1 MYKVK
6 LDGYVLYHADH
17 PSAML
22 TDPVLE
28 LEPGYA
34 GVFTATVPPD
44 NPLYDRICCR
54 KSMVSVFRNN
64 REIFYGEVRKIPN
77 IDRCRNKQIYC
88 TGALSF
94 LADSIQP
101 QAEYHDISPAA
112 LLGKMLE
119 IHNSQVEPRKQIKL
133 GYVSVTD
140 PNNSLYRCTN
150 YENTL
155 EAIREKLV
163 NRLGGYLRLRHVDNQ
178 LILDWVSIEQYG
190 NYSTQ
195 PIEFGL
201 NLLDYSETTSAED
214 VVTALIPLGA
224 TLEGES
230 EIEAL
235 EKRMDITS
243 VNDGKNYVFSQ
254 DAVDQFGWVWATN
267 TWDDVTVP
275 TNLKTKAEEWLS
287 STQFETMSLKL
298 TAADLSELGHD
309 YDAFAEGDRIHCLAK
324 PYGMDIVLPVMKLTI
339 PLQNPA
345 GRTLELSSKQQKT
358 YTSQQSAVRN
368 QLRSEHNDAISISNR
383 NIQISID
390 NLTAMMTGAK
400 GGYKLTEYD
409 EDGRWLR
416 DLYMDTPDKTTAKRI
431 MQINKDGIAASTTGY
446 EGPYTVGITVDGQ
459 ILGSWIAANS
469 IDTNQLSIGLNAWIK
484 GTDDGIASKVE
495 KDGIISA
502 INQSSEE
509 VAIQAQRINLN
520 GAITANNY
528 FKIKTDGSMEAIA
541 GQIGGFNINSD
552 YIAFGDWTHASNWL
566 SMCTPHGGAGDV
578 YLGKGGIS
586 TDSFDGQSGSI
597 VRSIKMTE
605 GTIGFYKGAYECGF
619 VGVSDSNEIRM
630 SLMDKEKNNI
640 LNVHHDWLELPV
652 FTQVSGDLSVLGS
665 KARCVKTRDY
675 GKRKLYAYETP
686 TPYFGDIGEAVIA
699 EDGLCYVSIDPVFA
713 QCVSLEGYQVF
724 LQSYGKDAVCIEERY
739 SDHFVV
745 SGTPGLSFGWEIKA
759 RQIDYDQLR
768 MTEDRGQVDTS
779 TANYGAEAASYL
791 VSITEGRITS

>member
-44 NPLYDRICCR
+44 NPLYDRIDCR
-54 KSMVSVFRNN
+54 KSMLSVFRNN
-64 REIFYGEVRKIPN
+64 TEIFYGEVRKIPN
-77 IDRCRNKQIYC
+77 IDRYRNKQIYC

-112 LLGKMLE
+112 LLGRMLE
-119 IHNSQVEPRKQIKL
+119 IHNRQVEPRKQIKM
-133 GYVSVTD
+133 GYVSITD

-163 NRLGGYLRLRHVDNQ
+163 NRLGGYLRLRHVGDQ

-190 NYSTQ
+190 SYSTQ

-235 EKRMDITS
+235 EKRVDITS

-275 TNLKTKAEEWLS
+275 ANLKAKAEEWLS
-287 STQFETMSLKL
+287 STQFETMSLTL

-368 QLRSEHNDAISISNR
+368 QLRSEQNDAISISNR

-416 DLYMDTPDKTTAKRI
+416 DLYMDTPDKNTAKRV
-431 MQINKDGIAASTTGY
+431 MQINKDGIAASTSGY
-446 EGPYTVGITVDGQ
+446 DGPYTVGITVDGQ

-484 GTDDGIASKVE
+484 GTDDGLASKVE

-509 VAIQAQRINLN
+509 VAIQAGRINLN
-520 GAITANNY
+520 GSVTANNY

-552 YIAFGDWTHASNWL
+552 YIAFGDYTTAGNWL

-586 TDSFDGQSGSI
+586 TDSYDGQEGSI

-605 GTIGFYKGAYECGF
+605 GTTGFYKGIHPCGF
-619 VGVSDSNEIRM
+619 IGLSDDNEIRM
-630 SLMDKEKNNI
+630 SLMDKEKTDI
-640 LNVHHDWLELPV
+640 LNVHHGWLELPV
-652 FTQVSGDLSVLGS
+652 FTEISGDLSVSGS
-665 KARCVKTRDY
+665 KARCVRTRDY
-675 GKRKLYAYETP
+675 GERKLYAYETP

-713 QCVSLEGYQVF
+713 QCVSLAGYQVF
-724 LQSYGKDAVCIEERY
+724 LQSYGKDTIGPNSHSIA
-739 SDHFVV
+739 F
-745 SGTPGLSFGWEIKA
+745 TPTFSA
-759 RQIDYDQLR
+759 Q
-768 MTEDRGQVDTS
+768 
-779 TANYGAEAASYL
+779 
-791 VSITEGRITS
+791 

>member
-17 PSAML
+17 PSAVL
-22 TDPVLE
+22 IDPVLE

-34 GVFTATVPPD
+34 GVFTATVPPN
-44 NPLYDRICCR
+44 NPLYDRIYCR
-54 KSMVSVFRNN
+54 KSMLSVFRDDT
-64 REIFYGEVRKIPN
+64 EIFYGEVRKIPK
-77 IDRCRNKQIYC
+77 IDRNKNKQIYC

-94 LADSIQP
+94 LADSRQP
-101 QAEYHDISPAA
+101 QAEYHDLSPTA

-119 IHNSQVEPRKQIKL
+119 IHNRQVEPRKQIQL
-133 GYVSVTD
+133 GYVSITD
-140 PNNSLYRCTN
+140 SNNSLYRYTN

-155 EAIREKLV
+155 EAIRDKLV
-163 NRLGGYLRLRHVDNQ
+163 DRLGGYLRLRHENGR

-224 TLEGES
+224 PLEDES

-235 EKRMDITS
+235 EKRVDITS

-254 DAVDQFGWVWATN
+254 DAVDQFGWVWTTN
-267 TWDDVTVP
+267 TWDDVKKP
-275 TNLKTKAEEWLS
+275 QNLKRKAEEWLS
-287 STQFETMSLKL
+287 STQFETMSLTLK
-298 TAADLSELGHD
+298 AADLSELGHD
-309 YDAFAEGDRIHCLAK
+309 YNAFAEGDRVHCLAK

-345 GRTLELSSKQQKT
+345 GRTLELSTKQQKT
-358 YTSQQSAVRN
+358 YTRQQSAARN
-368 QLRSEHNDAISISNR
+368 ELRNRQNNAINISNR

-390 NLTAMMTGAK
+390 NLTAMMTGAR

-416 DLYMDTPDKTTAKRI
+416 DLYMDTPDKTTARRI
-431 MQINKDGIAASTTGY
+431 LQINKDGIAASTTGY

-469 IDTNQLSIGLNAWIK
+469 IDTNQLSIGLNNWIK
-484 GTDDGIASKVE
+484 GTENGIASKVE

-509 VAIQAQRINLN
+509 VAIQAKRINLN
-520 GAITANNY
+520 GSVTANNY
-528 FKIKTDGSMEAIA
+528 FKIKTDGSMEAVA

-552 YIAFGDWTHASNWL
+552 YIAFGDWTHAGNWL

-578 YLGKGGIS
+578 YLGRGGIS
-586 TDSFDGQSGSI
+586 TDSFDGQSDSI
-597 VRSIKMTE
+597 VRSIKLTE
-605 GTIGFYKGAYECGF
+605 GTVGFYKGKYECGF
-619 VGVSDSNEIRM
+619 IGMNDNNEISM

-640 LNVHHDWLELPV
+640 LSVHHNWLELPV
-652 FTQVSGDLSVLGS
+652 LTQVSGDLSVLGS
-665 KARCVKTRDY
+665 KARCIKTKDY
-675 GKRKLYAYETP
+675 GQRRLYAYETP

-699 EDGLCYVSIDPVFA
+699 EDGLCYVPIDPVFA

-724 LQSYGKDAVCIEERY
+724 LQAYGERPVCLEERHH
-739 SDHFVV
+739 DHFLV
-745 SGTPGLSFGWEIKA
+745 SGIPGTVFAWELKA
-759 RQIDYDQLR
+759 KQIDFDQFR
-768 MTEDRGQVDTS
+768 MTEDHGLVDTAA
-779 TANYGAEAASYL
+779 TNYGAEAASYL
-791 VSITEGRITS
+791 ASIIEGRINA

>member
-34 GVFTATVPPD
+34 GVFMATVPPD

-54 KSMVSVFRNN
+54 KSMVSVFRND
-64 REIFYGEVRKIPN
+64 REIFYGEVRKVPN
-77 IDRCRNKQIYC
+77 IDRYRNKQIYC

-112 LLGKMLE
+112 LLGRMLE

-133 GYVSVTD
+133 GYVSITD

-163 NRLGGYLRLRHVDNQ
+163 NRLGGYLRLRHVGDQ

-190 NYSTQ
+190 SYSTQ

-235 EKRMDITS
+235 EKRVDITS
-243 VNDGKNYVFSQ
+243 VNDGKNYLFSQ

-275 TNLKTKAEEWLS
+275 ANLKAKAEEWLS
-287 STQFETMSLKL
+287 STQFETMSLTL

-368 QLRSEHNDAISISNR
+368 QLRSEQNDAISISNR

-390 NLTAMMTGAK
+390 NLTAMMTGTK

-484 GTDDGIASKVE
+484 GTDDG
-495 KDGIISA
+495 
-502 INQSSEE
+502 
-509 VAIQAQRINLN
+509 
-520 GAITANNY
+520 
-528 FKIKTDGSMEAIA
+528 
-541 GQIGGFNINSD
+541 
-552 YIAFGDWTHASNWL
+552 
-566 SMCTPHGGAGDV
+566 
-578 YLGKGGIS
+578 
-586 TDSFDGQSGSI
+586 
-597 VRSIKMTE
+597 
-605 GTIGFYKGAYECGF
+605 
-619 VGVSDSNEIRM
+619 
-630 SLMDKEKNNI
+630 
-640 LNVHHDWLELPV
+640 
-652 FTQVSGDLSVLGS
+652 
-665 KARCVKTRDY
+665 
-675 GKRKLYAYETP
+675 
-686 TPYFGDIGEAVIA
+686 
-699 EDGLCYVSIDPVFA
+699 
-713 QCVSLEGYQVF
+713 
-724 LQSYGKDAVCIEERY
+724 
-739 SDHFVV
+739 
-745 SGTPGLSFGWEIKA
+745 
-759 RQIDYDQLR
+759 
-768 MTEDRGQVDTS
+768 
-779 TANYGAEAASYL
+779 
-791 VSITEGRITS
+791 